1 MMTRIASLI
10 AVLGI
15 SLAGAACQSSGTGS
29 FSAENDQNQSLNST
43 NTASSTDIN
52 NNNDKLNVHNN
63 MHSNDRNS
71 SGSLSTNG
79 TANER

>member
-1 MMTRIASLI
+1 MMTRIASLV

-15 SLAGAACQSSGTGS
+15 SLAGAACQSSGTNG
-29 FSAENDQNQSLNST
+29 FSAENDQNLNST

-52 NNNDKLNVHNN
+52 NSSDKLNVHNN
-63 MHSNDRNS
+63 MHDS
-71 SGSLSTNG
+71 SGSLNTNG